1 MCTTHN
7 VFTVCIFMIYIY
19 IYIYTP
25 RYIRTKYIT
34 VFSFNKYTS
43 IITVYPCSPS
53 KPQEC
58 SIFVRMCTPIYL
70 YKYTSIFTS
79 QFTSSYIHVYPNII
93 HTHTLHYIHM
103 HTFQYICTQYIPIYH
118 NVFTVCQYTTT
129 FTVYASIY
137 RNIFTG
143 YYFEYE
149 YSQANVP

>member
-1 MCTTHN
+1 MYFHD
-7 VFTVCIFMIYIY
+7 IYIFTY
-19 IYIYTP
+19 IHPGIFALN
-25 RYIRTKYIT
+25 ILQF
-34 VFSFNKYTS
+34 FSFNKYTS

-93 HTHTLHYIHM
+93 HTPVNSHTLHYIHM